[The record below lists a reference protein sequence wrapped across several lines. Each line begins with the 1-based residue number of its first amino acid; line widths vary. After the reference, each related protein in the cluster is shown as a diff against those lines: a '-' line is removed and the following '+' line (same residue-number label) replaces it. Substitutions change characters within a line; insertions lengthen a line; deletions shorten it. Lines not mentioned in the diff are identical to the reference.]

1 MSPDTSLCGVS
12 KAWYLAAKLGCAETK
27 VATWDDLAFKL
38 ITLRLVQPR
47 LENDP
52 GRLVAAPELLTSV
65 SINPLGKFDGK
76 ADERIFVGYSVSSK
90 AFRVFNSRTI
100 IVQET
105 LHINFLE
112 NQPNVAGSGLTWLF
126 DIDTL
131 TQSMNYQPLIVGNQ
145 PISSAGIQ
153 ENLNAGTVGKVAELV
168 QQYVLLPL
176 WSFGSKN
183 PQNTDNAAFEVKEP
197 ESVVCVSLSRVKDLS
212 DDFKEFSNN
221 STNEV
226 NAASTPVT
234 AVGPNSINSTN
245 TFSVAGPSNNV
256 VSLNFELG
264 GKPLYVDPSQ
274 YPNDLDMPTLE
285 DITYSDDEEDVGT

>member
-1 MSPDTSLCGVS
+1 
-12 KAWYLAAKLGCAETK
+12 
-27 VATWDDLAFKL
+27 
-38 ITLRLVQPR
+38 QPR

-197 ESVVCVSLSRVKDLS
+197 ESVVCVSLSSYDKTKKHDDMTKREAKGKSPIELSTGVKDLS